1 MITDGIYDAGF
12 IAGKADGFVTGYS
25 EGYEAAT
32 RSERFVAEE
41 EMNRLL
47 NADEAIRKE
56 YAIRVGIWKP
66 DDSTTCWDDIIEG
79 AIWYGKECQYRNQ
92 NNL

>member
-1 MITDGIYDAGF
+1 MSISVFDATATD
-12 IAGKADGFVTGYS
+12 KAAAFVKGYA

-32 RSERFVAEE
+32 RSERFAAEE

-56 YAIRVGIWKP
+56 YAIRVGIWKS
-66 DDSTTCWDDIIEG
+66 DDSTPCWDDIIEG
-79 AIWYGKECQYRNQ
+79 AIGYGKECQYRNQ